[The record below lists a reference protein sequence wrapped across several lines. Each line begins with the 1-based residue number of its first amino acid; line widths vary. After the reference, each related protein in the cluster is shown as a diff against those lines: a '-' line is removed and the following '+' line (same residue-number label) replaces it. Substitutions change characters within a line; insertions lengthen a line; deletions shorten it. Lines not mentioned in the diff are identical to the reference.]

1 MRSWLRSAVST
12 AAMARSTSASSI
24 RPEALIATTP
34 AGAEMISNIRAQ
46 RPAIGAVPPKERVQ
60 EGIAALAALLFVP
73 LRLRAD
79 FRGGHLGTDPS

>member
-1 MRSWLRSAVST
+1 
-12 AAMARSTSASSI
+12 
-24 RPEALIATTP
+24 
-34 AGAEMISNIRAQ
+34 MISNIRAQ

-79 FRGGHLGTDPS
+79 FRGDHSGTDPS